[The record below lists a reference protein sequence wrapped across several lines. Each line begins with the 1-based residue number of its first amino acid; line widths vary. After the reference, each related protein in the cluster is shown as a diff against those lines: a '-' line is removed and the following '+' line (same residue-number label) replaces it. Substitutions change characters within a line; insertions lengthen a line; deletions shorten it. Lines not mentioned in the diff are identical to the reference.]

1 MRSLTQNRRLYLFII
16 PALSFYL
23 FFWIL
28 PLGKLLQYSFTDSN
42 GLTVDFSYIGF
53 ENYAKILNNGTLG
66 QSISNTF
73 VYTLIVVALGN
84 ALALGLAVL
93 LNKKLRGMG
102 FYRSAA
108 YIPTLFSAI
117 VVGFIWNYVY
127 TPNNGMIANLLNLLG
142 LDGSSF
148 NFIGNFDTALLA
160 IAIVDVW
167 KNLGVTMVIYLAGLQ
182 TVPVEIL
189 EASQIDGASNFRQ
202 FWSITFPMIASA
214 TTINLTLTVINGM
227 KAFDYPYIM
236 THGGPGRS
244 TYTLMYTV
252 YRLAFTERQ
261 YGAACAL
268 GVVSFG
274 VMIAIT
280 IFFVRLMNQREVE
293 A

>member
-1 MRSLTQNRRLYLFII
+1 MKLSGKNRMYLFVI
-16 PALSFYL
+16 PALVLYL
-23 FFWIL
+23 FFWIV
-28 PLGKLLQYSFTDSN
+28 PLFKLFQYSLTDSN
-42 GLTVDFSYIGF
+42 GLTTDYSYVGFSNYATIF
-53 ENYAKILNNGTLG
+53 ENGILGKAV
-66 QSISNTF
+66 SNTL
-73 VYTLIVVALGN
+73 VYALLVVVLGN
-84 ALALGLAVL
+84 ILALGIAYL
-93 LNKKLRGMG
+93 LNQRIRGMG

-108 YIPTLFSAI
+108 YVPTLFSAI

-127 TPNNGMIANLLNLLG
+127 TPNGGMIANMLDLVGLN
-142 LDGSSF
+142 GSEF

-160 IAIVDVW
+160 IALVDVW
-167 KNLGVTMVIYLAGLQ
+167 KNLGSAIVIYLAGLQ
-182 TVPVEIL
+182 TVPKELL
-189 EASQIDGASNFRQ
+189 EASEIDGCSGFKQ
-202 FWSITFPMIASA
+202 FWKVTFPLLAAS
-214 TTINLTLTVINGM
+214 TTINITLSVINGL

-268 GVVSFG
+268 GVVSFA

-280 IFFVRLMNQREVE
+280 IVFVRMLNKREVE